1 MAAIS
6 STLWTLLQAG
16 DQVVIDHT
24 VYGNSFVL
32 FVRGLPSFGV
42 KVVVEEDV
50 RSSECP
56 LECGSRL
63 SNFRSGSMLSKKGLR
78 DGLNDDFC

>member
-42 KVVVEEDV
+42 KVVVEGDI
-50 RSSECP
+50 RFGECP
-56 LECGSRL
+56 LDADRDYRTSAP
-63 SNFRSGSMLSKKGLR
+63 GSMLSKKGLR
-78 DGLNDDFC
+78 DGLNDNSC